1 MAIKSALTKQDM
13 SDDNPLALTASGEAF
28 TNPLMPSA
36 LPVLERQEQYVAE
49 HMQAVTEKVDSGN
62 LDANDLEMAARA
74 FIDGMWL
81 NKSEEVGSYISA
93 VAVKIIYPELFEG
106 RSISSIREDML
117 TKLEAESAE
126 FAEKRPITATTANIA
141 GSLLSPASVA
151 GGQVISQAA
160 RIRQGAQAAKASDE
174 VAATLGGAFAP
185 RADEAA
191 KLAQQYGRQQATGRI
206 LQAPTKGPLKRLGL
220 KEGIPVAGSGRIA
233 EIVSKTPT
241 PVAAATLAGAEG
253 AVIGYEGENT
263 EEKLKNAA
271 FTAGISAAVPFIFAG
286 AKKTYDFATENKMAQ
301 QIGKGGDFVNL
312 MFTEHGLAPVYKSV
326 VSKAYGG
333 RTLTEQQ
340 ARKMAGRAL
349 TPAMARKAGEDF
361 TNDAATKTKKAKAA
375 ITTAS
380 KENIAEIRLKL
391 DEQIEE
397 AKLLSSKASG
407 KAKEEYDQQLSLL
420 QEAKENAE
428 VAKALAV
435 KEADASVNAANAAFR
450 GSALRQSAPPGTP
463 NEMINDLGMM
473 DPQDANAALDDM
485 WRKYGFKTAQGKK
498 YTLNPED
505 ASSFIDKIAQNHP
518 ELALIGTE
526 SGSLLRSIKIYVAEE
541 IATKA
546 PEGVMKGEDLLQLR
560 SNIGRAINSLSN
572 ESIST
577 RRFSAEVQD
586 YFHDILEKGLTKKE
600 AAEFAADRKAWSIR
614 STVDDAVTKASGGN
628 AKAGAFTATEYLDAV
643 RSYSPRFAA
652 RGKGRLQAEAQKL
665 AKINEE
671 NKANILGLAE
681 DQLKQVATQG
691 IKERA
696 LLKRQLD
703 SAKQKLKSEL
713 SAEIKELRRRS
724 QVTKTSE
731 EAREALRLNIVEAQ
745 ERYARQLQDIDTK
758 IARAKNESATLKDM
772 MPSTFDPSV
781 FESLFNTSLLGQAAL
796 FVTPKVSESIGASI
810 GSSIAAGLPT
820 ANVLAREATQRLLAR
835 QTGGQAKI
843 REAMSATG
851 EVLAS
856 KGITP
861 SQTTGAQAGAVGAA
875 IAPKELMFSEERKEM
890 IQRLPESGKKRLYQN
905 LKANGRLERL
915 QAEDP
920 KLFKELKRAAGE

>member
-1 MAIKSALTKQDM
+1 MAIKSALTGQEM
-13 SDDNPLALTASGEAF
+13 SEDNPLALAASGEAF

-74 FIDGMWL
+74 FIDGLWL
-81 NKSEEVGSYISA
+81 NKSEEIGSYIA
-93 VAVKIIYPELFEG
+93 ATAVKLINPELVQG
-106 RSISSIREDML
+106 KSISDIANEMRVD
-117 TKLEAESAE
+117 LEAESAQ
-126 FAEKRPITATTANIA
+126 FAEERPILATTANIA
-141 GSLLSPASVA
+141 GSLVSPASLA
-151 GGQVISQAA
+151 GGKVISEAA
-160 RIRQGAQAAKASDE
+160 KLRQGAQAARASDE
-174 VAATLGGAFAP
+174 VAATLGGAFAT
-185 RADEAA
+185 RSDEAA
-191 KLAQQYGRQQATGRI
+191 QLAQQLGRQQG
-206 LQAPTKGPLKRLGL
+206 
-220 KEGIPVAGSGRIA
+220 GRIA
-233 EIVSKTPT
+233 EIVSKSPT

-253 AVIGYEGENT
+253 AVIGFEGENT

-271 FTAGISAAVPFIFAG
+271 FTAGISAAVPFAFAG

-301 QIGKGGDFVNL
+301 QIGKGGDFINL

-349 TPAMARKAGEDF
+349 TPAMARKAGEEF

-450 GSALRQSAPPGTP
+450 GNALRQSAPPGTP

-485 WRKYGFKTAQGKK
+485 WRKYGFKTAQGKQ

-614 STVDDAVTKASGGN
+614 STVDDAITKASGGN

-652 RGKGRLQAEAQKL
+652 RGKGRLQSEAQQL

-681 DQLKQVATQG
+681 DQLKKVATQG
-691 IKERA
+691 IRERS
-696 LLKRQLD
+696 LLKKQLD

-713 SAEIKELRRRS
+713 SAEIKELRRQS
-724 QVTKTSE
+724 QVTKISE

-758 IARAKNESATLKDM
+758 IARAKNESAALKDM

-810 GSSIAAGLPT
+810 GSSLATGFPT
-820 ANVLAREATQRLLAR
+820 ANILARETTQRVLARQSGKQAKLRSLTTQA
-835 QTGGQAKI
+835 GQAL
-843 REAMSATG
+843 EAR
-851 EVLAS
+851 
-856 KGITP
+856 GITP
-861 SQTTGAQAGAVGAA
+861 SQTTGAQAGAVGAMV
-875 IAPKELMFSEERKEM
+875 APKELMFSEERKEM

>member
-1 MAIKSALTKQDM
+1 MAII
-13 SDDNPLALTASGEAF
+13 NPLTGQEIPEELLDPELVAVVSKEAF
-28 TNPLMPSA
+28 SDPLEAEM
-36 LPVLERQEQYVAE
+36 LPPLERQEQYVAE

-74 FIDGMWL
+74 FIDGLWL
-81 NKSEEVGSYISA
+81 NKSEEIGSYIA
-93 VAVKIIYPELFEG
+93 ATAVKLINPELVQG
-106 RSISSIREDML
+106 KSISDIANEMRVD
-117 TKLEAESAE
+117 LEAESAQ
-126 FAEKRPITATTANIA
+126 FAEERPILATTANIA
-141 GSLLSPASVA
+141 GSLVSPASLA
-151 GGQVISQAA
+151 GGKVISEAA
-160 RIRQGAQAAKASDE
+160 KLRQGAQAARASDE
-174 VAATLGGAFAP
+174 VAATLGGAFAT
-185 RADEAA
+185 RSDEAA
-191 KLAQQYGRQQATGRI
+191 QLAQQLGRQQG
-206 LQAPTKGPLKRLGL
+206 
-220 KEGIPVAGSGRIA
+220 GRIA

-271 FTAGISAAVPFIFAG
+271 FTAGISAAVPFVFAG

-361 TNDAATKTKKAKAA
+361 TNDAATKTKKAKNA

-450 GSALRQSAPPGTP
+450 GNALRQSAPPGTP

-485 WRKYGFKTAQGKK
+485 WRKYGFKTAQGKQ

-652 RGKGRLQAEAQKL
+652 RGKGRLQAEAQQL

-691 IKERA
+691 IRERA
-696 LLKRQLD
+696 LLKKQLD

-781 FESLFNTSLLGQAAL
+781 FESLFNTSLVGQAAL
-796 FVTPKVSESIGASI
+796 FVTPQVSETINRSLISGFV
-810 GSSIAAGLPT
+810 GSNILARET
-820 ANVLAREATQRLLAR
+820 TQRVLARQSGKQAKLRSLTTQA
-835 QTGGQAKI
+835 GQAL
-843 REAMSATG
+843 EAR
-851 EVLAS
+851 
-856 KGITP
+856 GITP

>member
-1 MAIKSALTKQDM
+1 MAIKSALTGQEM
-13 SDDNPLALTASGEAF
+13 SGDNPLALAASGEAF
-28 TNPLMPSA
+28 TNPLIPTA

-49 HMQAVTEKVDSGN
+49 HMQAVTEKIDSGN
-62 LDANDLEMAARA
+62 LDSNDLEMAARA
-74 FIDGMWL
+74 FIDGLWL
-81 NKSEEVGSYISA
+81 NKSEEIGSYIA
-93 VAVKIIYPELFEG
+93 ATAVKIINPELVQG
-106 RSISSIREDML
+106 KSISDIANEMKVD
-117 TKLEAESAE
+117 LETESAQ
-126 FAEKRPITATTANIA
+126 FAEERPILATTANIA
-141 GSLLSPASVA
+141 GSLVSPASLA
-151 GGQVISQAA
+151 GGRVISEAAKLRQGSQAA
-160 RIRQGAQAAKASDE
+160 KVSDE
-174 VAATLGGAFAP
+174 VAAALGSTFAT
-185 RADEAA
+185 RSDEAA
-191 KLAQQYGRQQATGRI
+191 QLAAQLGRQQG
-206 LQAPTKGPLKRLGL
+206 
-220 KEGIPVAGSGRIA
+220 GRIA
-233 EIVSKTPT
+233 EIVSKSPT

-271 FTAGISAAVPFIFAG
+271 FTAGISAAVPFAFVG
-286 AKKTYDFATENKMAQ
+286 VKKTYDFATENKMAQ
-301 QIGKGGDFVNL
+301 QIGESGDFINL

-349 TPAMARKAGEDF
+349 TPAMARKAGEEF
-361 TNDAATKTKKAKAA
+361 TNEAANKTKKAKAA

-380 KENIAEIRLKL
+380 KENLAEIRLKL
-391 DEQIEE
+391 DEQIDE
-397 AKLLSSKASG
+397 AKVLSRKATG
-407 KAKEEYDQQLSLL
+407 QAKEEYDQRLALL
-420 QEAKENAE
+420 AEAKENAD

-435 KEADASVNAANAAFR
+435 KEADASVNAANASFR
-450 GSALRQSAPPGTP
+450 GNALRQSAPPGTP

-485 WRKYGFKTAQGKK
+485 WRKYGFKTAHGKQ

-505 ASSFIDKIAQNHP
+505 ASSFIDEIGQNHP

-526 SGSLLRSIKIYVAEE
+526 SGSLLRSIRIYVAEE

-546 PEGVMKGEDLLQLR
+546 PEGVMRGEDLLQLR

-614 STVDDAVTKASGGN
+614 STVDDAITKASGGN

-652 RGKGRLQAEAQKL
+652 RGKGRLQVEAQQL

-681 DQLKQVATQG
+681 DQLKQVANQG
-691 IKERA
+691 IRERA
-696 LLKRQLD
+696 LLKKQLD
-703 SAKQKLKSEL
+703 QSKVKLKSEL
-713 SAEIKELRRRS
+713 AVEIKELKRQS

-745 ERYARQLQDIDTK
+745 ERYARQLKDIDTR
-758 IARAKNESATLKDM
+758 IVRATNESATLKDM

-781 FESLFNTSLLGQAAL
+781 FESLFNTSLIGQAAL
-796 FVTPKVSESIGASI
+796 FVTPKVSEGVKASI
-810 GSSIAAGLPT
+810 VTGVPVSNI
-820 ANVLAREATQRLLAR
+820 LARETTQRILAR
-835 QTGGQAKI
+835 QSRGQAKL
-843 REAMSATG
+843 RSAMTQAGQALEA
-851 EVLAS
+851 

-861 SQTTGAQAGAVGAA
+861 SQTTGAQAGAVGALV
-875 IAPKELMFSEERKEM
+875 APKELMFSEERKEM